1 MTTSLLSTLHEE
13 CNWYFVS
20 ARTGVYAFYLYFSKL
35 FINRNICPSVRRISF
50 GEYPKFEQEWWN
62 SFGLVFTLTVSPFS
76 IWPPKTKRRQTSKFI
91 PIKVETF
98 FYIGITNIN
107 CTLVQKDLSERIY
120 LWLFICCKTTLKK
133 TSFFFLKKYLFFTK
147 HTLFAEKNVF
157 IWKKKFILKHFFIE
171 KNIFYREEYL
181 WKYKKYISHLYRKY
195 RKCLCYK

>member
-133 TSFFFLKKYLFFTK
+133 TSFFFFEKIFVFYKTYIICRKKCFYMEKKIYIETFFY
-147 HTLFAEKNVF
+147 
-157 IWKKKFILKHFFIE
+157 WKKHFLQRR
-171 KNIFYREEYL
+171 IFM
-181 WKYKKYISHLYRKY
+181 KI
-195 RKCLCYK
+195 